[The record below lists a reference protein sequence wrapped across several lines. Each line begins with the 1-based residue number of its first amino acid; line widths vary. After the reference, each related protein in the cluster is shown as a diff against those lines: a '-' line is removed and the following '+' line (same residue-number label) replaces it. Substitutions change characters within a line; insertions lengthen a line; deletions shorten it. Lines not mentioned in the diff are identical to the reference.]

1 MNIKNITPPMPQYL
15 KIDTCRTEINNFQTA
30 EDSLFFFFLSR
41 SLNVHIY
48 YA

>member
-30 EDSLFFFFLSR
+30 EDSLFFFFF
-41 SLNVHIY
+41 
-48 YA
+48 